1 MKKLANE
8 ILKDHYQKVLVFL
21 LLCTILFNTISSAC
35 YSRDIPIYP
44 FLLFTY
50 IKISQMGYYFYL
62 YTFLNPLIIWV
73 IIIILI
79 RGKKLFWFR
88 LILKYYLA
96 YWSFNLLIYILTWNR
111 WGMLEVSIG
120 IFIWFI
126 YDIINIYRHNI
137 IDMISAFKKWF

>member
-1 MKKLANE
+1 
-8 ILKDHYQKVLVFL
+8 
-21 LLCTILFNTISSAC
+21 
-35 YSRDIPIYP
+35 
-44 FLLFTY
+44 
-50 IKISQMGYYFYL
+50 MGYYFYL